1 MYMYLFTNMVPVL
14 PQILFYSVLLL
25 IATGYMFIFLHTD
38 NSNMP
43 QTHSVTM
50 TTPIPVPPL
59 ITSKQENSQRKK
71 VKTKQNLNKDIATP
85 TNGSISPS
93 SNIEL
98 DNTNHTHQHH
108 VTSMSILHEDSLG
121 SLLDVSMNEN
131 LLLFNKSIWEESVL
145 TENPLLDCNEDQSFN
160 ELTIPVTSKEMNVT
174 RDEGC
179 IFPLLDV
186 KSDQIKTDSIA
197 NDNLS
202 CTKPSKRLAPL
213 TKNKDF
219 TGITETPKPSENSS
233 EIHPA
238 KTNACEDK
246 TQSDN
251 LVPQDRIGMRPS
263 EIEIEN
269 QELPPTTKGNTT
281 FTFNLESLCDVTNVT
296 VNDLLD
302 SSAIHPPTREISG
315 TGFKPF
321 NLRSV
326 LSSQESGEL
335 NTSISPVNTSQESPM
350 LFLRTPPCRDLSPE
364 RNVFMVSD
372 NDAVSLFV
380 HETLDDSPTEKDI
393 AVSDDLE
400 NENVIL
406 HVHDDFKRNQVH
418 QWVAE
423 QQRDPPPPPPPALPT
438 SHPILPS
445 RSPPPPPSPSPPPPP
460 PPPPRWSNMRYN
472 VRNSNGYVNYY
483 CL

>member
-1 MYMYLFTNMVPVL
+1 
-14 PQILFYSVLLL
+14 
-25 IATGYMFIFLHTD
+25 
-38 NSNMP
+38 MP

-50 TTPIPVPPL
+50 TTPVPVPTL
-59 ITSKQENSQRKK
+59 ITSKQENLQRKG
-71 VKTKQNLNKDIATP
+71 VKTKHNLNKDIATP

-98 DNTNHTHQHH
+98 DNTNHTHQQH
-108 VTSMSILHEDSLG
+108 VTSMSILHEDSLS

-131 LLLFNKSIWEESVL
+131 PSLFNKSIWEESVL
-145 TENPLLDCNEDQSFN
+145 TENPLLDTSEDQSFN
-160 ELTIPVTSKEMNVT
+160 ELTIPMASNIT
-174 RDEGC
+174 RDEGS

-186 KSDQIKTDSIA
+186 KSDQIKRDSIA

-213 TKNKDF
+213 TKKKDF
-219 TGITETPKPSENSS
+219 TGITGTPKPSENSS

-238 KTNACEDK
+238 KTNGCEDK
-246 TQSDN
+246 TQSDT
-251 LVPQDRIGMRPS
+251 LVPQDRIHVGMRPS
-263 EIEIEN
+263 EIGIEN
-269 QELPPTTKGNTT
+269 QELPPTTKGNTA
-281 FTFNLESLCDVTNVT
+281 FTFNLESLCDVTNVN

-350 LFLRTPPCRDLSPE
+350 LFLSTPPCRDLSPE
-364 RNVFMVSD
+364 SNVFMVSD
-372 NDAVSLFV
+372 NDAISLFV

-400 NENVIL
+400 NENENENVIL
-406 HVHDDFKRNQVH
+406 HVQDDFKRNQVH

-423 QQRDPPPPPPPALPT
+423 QQRDPPPPPPPTPPT
-438 SHPILPS
+438 SRPILPS

-460 PPPPRWSNMRYN
+460 PPPPPPRWSDMRYN
-472 VRNSNGYVNYY
+472 VRNGNGYVNYY